1 MFVVQPNPE
10 IVALSDEEI
19 KMRFADEL
27 LRTVS
32 TDRFGRPDYACS
44 DYTLDKYYDD
54 KIRPTELS
62 KKRSEQTPEEFRQT
76 VADHLDNNPDLMDWI
91 RKTGNLRPMIYEY
104 GNQDVYEQANSY
116 AENYFYEVGRLT
128 EYMTRDLATSTLQNV
143 LEVVAS
149 PTESSEYEDM
159 DFESLCEIFHD
170 KVDKID
176 SAEVYDSV
184 KRSVVDKISKVL
196 YNNLEEEGCY
206 FTDDIKE
213 YALEDIR
220 ESLKSNHGLFD
231 DKEKFF
237 FVQTGKNGYCEATD
251 IKDENEF
258 IQFVEN
264 NLSNRNDDDAFTFRE
279 GDSALR
285 ISDYYIIPESW
296 MKEAMQNKEL
306 RAEIESS
313 INQPYNEEFRIAV
326 YDAVPEAF
334 HADEKGIVGWEHHL
348 EQGAR
353 FAYVKLTDFKVP
365 EENLD
370 LRTRRMNLAINIK
383 NLSTVDLGESLKG
396 SWAEDNNESRECF
409 VDDLLAL
416 SVPSDIGRNDNT
428 GYFYKERDVVQFM
441 ALCAF
446 HEKELFAIYDKLTS
460 SENMVELVTMYG
472 MHDNEKIQ
480 DFVNS
485 ATVNTERPSAFDY
498 ATGKSGV
505 IPRYSLSASDLK
517 HSRENN
523 LVSECVV
530 KIHGS
535 NYDITLRSDTFESF
549 PQQIKNQVE
558 QRDASMLQ
566 NPALFMSVAIRDAQE
581 KLKNLGISPK
591 EVNKATMDGLG
602 MLAQKAKGQSAGR

>member
-1 MFVVQPNPE
+1 MFVIQPNPE
-10 IVALSDEEI
+10 IVALSDDEI
-19 KMRFADEL
+19 KKRFADEL

-44 DYTLDKYYDD
+44 DYMLDNYYDD

-76 VADHLDNNPDLMDWI
+76 VADHLDYSPDLMDWI

-116 AENYFYEVGRLT
+116 AEDYFNEVGRLT
-128 EYMTRDLATSTLQNV
+128 EYMTKDLATRTLQNV

-149 PTESSEYEDM
+149 PAESSEYEDM

-176 SAEVYDSV
+176 SAEEYDSV
-184 KRSVVDKISKVL
+184 KRSVVDKISKAL
-196 YNNLEEEGCY
+196 YINNEEEGCY
-206 FTDDIKE
+206 FTNDIKE
-213 YALEDIR
+213 FALDDVK

-237 FVQTGKNGYCEATD
+237 FVQTGKNGFCEATD
-251 IKDENEF
+251 IKDGNEF
-258 IQFVEN
+258 LQFVEN
-264 NLSNRNDDDAFTFRE
+264 NLNNRNTDDAFTFRE

-285 ISDYYIIPESW
+285 VSDYYIIPESW

-313 INQPYNEEFRIAV
+313 INQPYNEEFRMAV

-353 FAYVKLTDFKVP
+353 LAYAILMDFKAP

-370 LRTRRMNLAINIK
+370 VRTRRMNLAINIK

-428 GYFYKERDVVQFM
+428 GYFYKERDVTQFM
-441 ALCAF
+441 ALCAL
-446 HEKELFAIYDKLTS
+446 HEKELFAIYDKLNS
-460 SENMVELVTMYG
+460 PESAVEVVTMYG
-472 MHDNEKIQ
+472 MRDNEKIQ
-480 DFVNS
+480 DLVNS
-485 ATVNTERPSAFDY
+485 ASQYNRASAFNY
-498 ATGKSGV
+498 ATGKTG
-505 IPRYSLSASDLK
+505 IMRQYAISDLNVK
-517 HSRENN
+517 HSRENPM
-523 LVSECVV
+523 VAECVV
-530 KIHGS
+530 KTHGS
-535 NYDITLRSDTFESF
+535 NYDVNLRFDTFESL
-549 PQQIKNQVE
+549 PKQIKNQVE
-558 QRDASMLQ
+558 QRDSSMLQ
-566 NPALFMSVAIRDAQE
+566 NPALFMSIAIRDAQE
-581 KLKNLGISPK
+581 KLKTLGISQK
-591 EVNKATMDGLG
+591 EVNKATMDGLA